1 MKVNMKRISL
11 FFRRL
16 LHRSIEKAEAT
27 HEREKP
33 KEEWT
38 YKRDKE
44 TGVKILESE
53 KDPEALNKIKAI
65 ADELFPPRPRRTIVV
80 KAGRQAT
87 RQDVSKFMKHGKQAP
102 WYRKS
107 VKAKIKPEDN

>member
-1 MKVNMKRISL
+1 MKVNLKRISL

-16 LHRSIEKAEAT
+16 LHRSFKKAEAA

-33 KEEWT
+33 KEEWI
-38 YKRDKE
+38 Y
-44 TGVKILESE
+44 
-53 KDPEALNKIKAI
+53 
-65 ADELFPPRPRRTIVV
+65 PPRPRRTIVV

-87 RQDVSKFMKHGKQAP
+87 RQDVSKFMKHGKQAS